1 MIVSCDQCGKRY
13 RVDISKIYGDERSF
27 ACRGCKTVISVQK
40 PVAEATKPAAPAQDN
55 LDDLFGATTA
65 DESFVDA
72 SVSAET
78 VESKD
83 EFSFDDLN
91 DLVDMPTAEKA
102 EEDSAADFILGGA
115 VEDDSLD
122 FGSINTD
129 EVSDDLLSDAVTDA
143 ADEEDEEAFSPEP
156 AATPAVAVDEAAKK
170 SGFLDFWHR
179 LTGKVI
185 LAMFSVAII
194 PLIGFGLTSYFMSQ
208 ANLKQSSQQVINQTA
223 VGLKT
228 QVEEWVDKNLKV
240 LQAMANMEDMLSMDP
255 DAQERILKSVS
266 KAYPWMYLAF
276 TLDVDGIN
284 IARSDDKQPI
294 NYSHRRYYW
303 DIVDGKSFAWQTL
316 IEASSGEPALI
327 LAVPLRE
334 NGQLVGVMAAAMR
347 IDDIAQWVATWKE
360 GQTGYAALIEKNGK
374 VIVHPNK
381 DYSQLQYNLAGGG
394 HPLAIGFKA
403 GETGGK
409 EYVRDGVKYYG
420 TIVPTQQGWGLL
432 VEQQSDEVYS
442 LLRRIQPLFLGALA
456 VAALLAVLAGIIFA
470 RGIVK
475 PILKLSDAA
484 DRLSLGELDVVIDVS
499 SKDEI
504 GQLAKSITRM
514 QDSLRIA
521 LEWLRSMK

>member
-13 RVDISKIYGDERSF
+13 RVDVSKIYGDERSF
-27 ACRGCKTVISVQK
+27 ACRGCKTLITVRK
-40 PVAEATKPAAPAQDN
+40 PVEETLEPQAPAQGQDN
-55 LDDLFGATTA
+55 LDDLFAGAA
-65 DESFVDA
+65 AAEVQRPQDEPA
-72 SVSAET
+72 VSE
-78 VESKD
+78 EI
-83 EFSFDDLN
+83 SFDDLN
-91 DLVDMPTAEKA
+91 DLEDVPAAETAGS
-102 EEDSAADFILGGA
+102 EDAAADFILGGA
-115 VEDDSLD
+115 DDDDNLD
-122 FGSINTD
+122 FGSVSTE
-129 EVSDDLLSDAVTDA
+129 EVSDDLLSGTEAEEVVAPA
-143 ADEEDEEAFSPEP
+143 ATPEP
-156 AATPAVAVDEAAKK
+156 AAPAIAAPAEEATEKT
-170 SGFLDFWHR
+170 SFWR
-179 LTGKVI
+179 KLTGKVV

-240 LQAMANMEDMLSMDP
+240 LQAMANMEEMLSMDP
-255 DAQERILKSVS
+255 EAQERVLKSVS

-276 TLDVDGIN
+276 TLDADGIN
-284 IARSDDKQPI
+284 IARSDDKQPVS
-294 NYSHRRYYW
+294 YAHRQYYW

-316 IEASSGEPALI
+316 IESSSGEPALI

-334 NGQLVGVMAAAMR
+334 NGQLLGVVAAAMR
-347 IDDIAQWVATWKE
+347 IDDIAQWVASWKE

-374 VIVHPNK
+374 IIVHPNQQL
-381 DYSQLQYNLAGGG
+381 YQLQYNLSGAG
-394 HPLAIGFKA
+394 HPLAVGFRG

-409 EYVRDGVKYYG
+409 EYVRNGEKYYG
-420 TIVPTQQGWGLL
+420 TVVATSHGWGLM
-432 VEQQSDEVYS
+432 VEQQTDEVYA
-442 LLRRIQPLFLGALA
+442 LLRQIQPLFLGALA
-456 VAALLAVLAGIIFA
+456 LAALLAILAGVIFA

-475 PILKLSDAA
+475 PVLGLSDAA
-484 DRLSLGELDVVIDVS
+484 DRLSLGDLDVVIDVS